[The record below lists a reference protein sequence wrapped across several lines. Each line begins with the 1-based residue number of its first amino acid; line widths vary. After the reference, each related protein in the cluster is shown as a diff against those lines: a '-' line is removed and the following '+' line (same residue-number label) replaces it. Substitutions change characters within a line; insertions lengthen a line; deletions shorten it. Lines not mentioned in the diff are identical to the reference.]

1 MATEELIRKCQA
13 IALEE
18 EDEDILTFMGSMKT
32 RGEKMAANCL
42 VGKVLLT

>member
-1 MATEELIRKCQA
+1 MAAEELIRKCQA
-13 IALEE
+13 IVLEE
-18 EDEDILTFMGSMKT
+18 EEDILTFMGSMKT